1 MTKYIF
7 VTFSDCTLQYS
18 LLHTADNDQA
28 RAMCI
33 VGVEVCSLPATMR
46 CSALSL
52 SCLSSLVSTLLLLT
66 AIVCLLGPGGGEA
79 DDVVRLNNQYDVN
92 SDAWL

>member
-1 MTKYIF
+1 MLLFLTVHYSTVSSTLLTTTKPKP
-7 VTFSDCTLQYS
+7 C
-18 LLHTADNDQA
+18 
-28 RAMCI
+28 

-52 SCLSSLVSTLLLLT
+52 CSLSSLVSTLLLLT

-79 DDVVRLNNQYDVN
+79 DDVVKLNNQYDMN

>member
-1 MTKYIF
+1 
-7 VTFSDCTLQYS
+7 
-18 LLHTADNDQA
+18 
-28 RAMCI
+28 
-33 VGVEVCSLPATMR
+33 MR

-52 SCLSSLVSTLLLLT
+52 CSLSSLVSTLLLLT

-92 SDAWL
+92 SEAWL